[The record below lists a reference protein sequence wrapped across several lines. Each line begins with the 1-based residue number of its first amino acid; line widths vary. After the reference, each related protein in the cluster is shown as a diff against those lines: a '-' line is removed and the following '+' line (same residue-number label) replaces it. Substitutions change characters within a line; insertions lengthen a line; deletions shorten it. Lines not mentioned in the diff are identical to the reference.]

1 MKLKLKKFPDCN
13 LVYKIYIQTQAI
25 FLIKKAIAN
34 NKEIIIDAEVMPK
47 TKEQV
52 IKKIIDKIVET
63 E

>member
-1 MKLKLKKFPDCN
+1 MKLKFKKFPDWN

-34 NKEIIIDAEVMPK
+34 DKEIIIDAEVMPG
-47 TKEQV
+47 TKEQAV
-52 IKKIIDKIVET
+52 KKIINKMVET

>member
-1 MKLKLKKFPDCN
+1 MKLKFKKLPDCN

-34 NKEIIIDAEVMPK
+34 DKEIIVDAEVMPK

-52 IKKIIDKIVET
+52 VKKIINKIMET